1 MVMGDTT
8 TDAPVDDGAATI
20 QGVQVDDQGMA
31 VAQPEETDQAEAV
44 EQPTKDKP
52 TKEEVKEEPSTDD
65 NSKIDPSEW
74 LKKKGIDPTSPEAA
88 LKVAEMAANAEKQM
102 HEATVKAS
110 QLEKTLDTG
119 ITEEAEAQGLT
130 DDERLDIVR
139 IKTKL
144 SVREFFDAHPE
155 AKSLEPAM
163 IEELKAKPHLAGDL
177 ESLYA
182 SALVKS
188 GSLDSLKSQ
197 GKREG
202 LESLARTQQAA
213 VPTGNATTSGVSS
226 SEITPENVDR
236 LVGEHDLE
244 WFQKNQKAIN
254 KAMAG

>member
-1 MVMGDTT
+1 MADTT
-8 TDAPVDDGAATI
+8 TDAPVDDGAITI

-31 VAQPEETDQAEAV
+31 VAQPEDTDQAEAV
-44 EQPTKDKP
+44 ETTEET

-130 DDERLDIVR
+130 DDDRLDIVR

-188 GSLDSLKSQ
+188 GNLDSLKSQ

-202 LESLARTQQAA
+202 LESLAQTQQAA
-213 VPTGNATTSGVSS
+213 VPTGNATTAGVTS
-226 SEITPENVDR
+226 SEITPQNVDK

-244 WFQKNQKAIN
+244 WFHKNRDAIN